1 MLSVVILAAGLG
13 SRFGGDKQLAAVGP
27 RGEAFLDY
35 TISGCQQAG
44 INNIVLVVR
53 SEIQAAIAEHVAR
66 FHEAAD
72 HFSYV
77 CQDTFGPARPKP
89 WGTAHAV
96 LAASEAVPGAFVVAN
111 ADDYYAPQ
119 AFLMLREI
127 LDMGFED
134 QGGLLGFALG
144 NTLPAEGAVT
154 RGLCQVTDGY
164 LAGIVE
170 TKGIQRTPQGIVSGA
185 GDQLDP
191 ETLVSLN
198 FWGFPPSFMAGLEEL
213 WQAFYAA
220 HQDSPDQEFLLPDA
234 VAEMIAAKSMEFR
247 VRPCDLKW
255 MGVTYQADL
264 AAAQQAFSQGEIS

>member
-27 RGEAFLDY
+27 KGEAFLDY
-35 TISGCQQAG
+35 TISGCQKAG
-44 INNIVLVVR
+44 IDNIVLVVR
-53 SEIQAAIAEHVAR
+53 SEIKEAIAAHVAK

-72 HFSYV
+72 QFTYV

-96 LAASEAVPGAFVVAN
+96 LSAKDAVPGAFIVAN
-111 ADDYYAPQ
+111 ADDYYSPE

-127 LDMGFED
+127 LDIGFED
-134 QGGLLGFALG
+134 QGGLLGFALD

-154 RGLCQVTDGY
+154 RGLCQVSDGY
-164 LAGIVE
+164 LTEIVE
-170 TKGIQRTPQGIVSGA
+170 TKGIQRTSEGIVSGT
-185 GDQLDP
+185 GQKLDP

-198 FWGFPPSFMAGLEEL
+198 FWGFPPKFMAGLEEF
-213 WQAFYAA
+213 WQIFYAA
-220 HQDSPDQEFLLPDA
+220 NQDSPDQECLLPDA
-234 VAEMIAAKSMEFR
+234 VAEMIAAQTMEFR
-247 VRPCDLKW
+247 VRPCDMKW

-264 AAAQQAFSQGEIS
+264 AAAQQAFSKGEIN